1 MIFLWKAF
9 KKLKSERRVDN
20 ADGTDFQE
28 ENSKLY
34 RGTFKGLSPST
45 TPFGKRRFVKV
56 VGLTIQKMN
65 LLSIPKMRL

>member
-1 MIFLWKAF
+1 LFLWKAF

-34 RGTFKGLSPST
+34 SGTSKGLSPST
-45 TPFGKRRFVKV
+45 TSFKKEKV
-56 VGLTIQKMN
+56 FL
-65 LLSIPKMRL
+65 RLYG